1 MRKIFV
7 GYPVKGQFS
16 VQQTRNMIDI
26 SRTRFPDC
34 EIKLRILEGVPINQ
48 ARSEFVQNAYDE
60 GCSDIV
66 MIDADLGVGPKELGR
81 ILTHDEEVVC
91 ALYCHR
97 SLNCLWH
104 VQPTNP
110 PSEERSD
117 GLLKVKQSAVGFS
130 KIKLSV
136 FDKLKV
142 ANPDRVGQL
151 TERTGG
157 NRLVWE
163 FFPFELV
170 GQNTPASRIKDLLS
184 LSDEFLK
191 IANEQHE
198 ARLDARFVASRIKDL
213 ATTNYLADNYHVSED
228 FNFCRL
234 CSESGIPIYT
244 DTQLIVQ
251 HKTEVDLPIPTAHLA
266 ELMREGWRQAELDQL
281 NGSNN

>member
-7 GYPVKGQFS
+7 SYPVKGQFS

-34 EIKLRILEGVPINQ
+34 ELKLRILEGVPINQ
-48 ARSEFVQNAYDE
+48 ARSELVQNAYDE
-60 GCSDIV
+60 GCSEIV

-81 ILTHDEEVVC
+81 ILSHDEDVVC

-110 PSEERSD
+110 PSEERPD
-117 GLLKVKQSAVGFS
+117 GLLRVKQSAVGFS

-170 GQNTPASRIKDLLS
+170 GLNTPSSRLKEIIGLCENWHTKSSFDSPDLVESVLRAA
-184 LSDEFLK
+184 K
-191 IANEQHE
+191 TH
-198 ARLDARFVASRIKDL
+198 
-213 ATTNYLADNYHVSED
+213 YLADNYHVSED

-234 CSESGIPIYT
+234 CSESGIPIFT

>member
-26 SRTRFPDC
+26 SRTRFHDC

-48 ARSEFVQNAYDE
+48 ARSELVQNAYDE
-60 GCSDIV
+60 GCSEIV

-81 ILTHDEEVVC
+81 ILSHDEDVVC

-104 VQPTNP
+104 VQPTSP
-110 PSEERSD
+110 PSEERPD
-117 GLLKVKQSAVGFS
+117 GLLRVKQSAVGFS

-142 ANPDRVGQL
+142 ANPDRIGQL
-151 TERTGG
+151 TERIGG

-170 GQNTPASRIKDLLS
+170 GLNTPASRLNTIKEICKT
-184 LSDEFLK
+184 LSDQGDVHGMVNKWAEK
-191 IANEQHE
+191 ILSVIN
-198 ARLDARFVASRIKDL
+198 
-213 ATTNYLADNYHVSED
+213 TTYLADNYHVSED

-266 ELMREGWRQAELDQL
+266 ELMREGWRQTELDQL